1 VPIISKPFRFREGF
15 YKLYRMAR
23 KSLADKLASL
33 ANPEPVFHDP
43 EVEDD
48 VTAAKVVS
56 NGWIKFWPLFT
67 LVASFNASAG
77 KPEMGGWYHFAIFS
91 SVLSSCLE
99 ESDVLMRLCHEI
111 KKIFSI
117 LFLG

>member
-1 VPIISKPFRFREGF
+1 
-15 YKLYRMAR
+15 MAR

-56 NGWIKFWPLFT
+56 NGSNFGRLFT

-91 SVLSSCLE
+91 SVLSSCLD
-99 ESDVLMRLCHEI
+99 ESDLFKRLCHEI
-111 KKIFSI
+111 NNCFTILCFLIDKENQIRFSL
-117 LFLG
+117 LF

>member
-1 VPIISKPFRFREGF
+1 
-15 YKLYRMAR
+15 MAR

-91 SVLSSCLE
+91 SVLSSCLD
-99 ESDVLMRLCHEI
+99 ESDLLKRLCHEI
-111 KKIFSI
+111 KNFFYI